1 MKQVR
6 QDIFRV
12 VLACWLCAAI
22 TAATFAQGDVPQP
35 KPMPQEQPLK
45 KIDEMPIPSL
55 EDLLS
60 KPAVDWVVLRPPRRD
75 EVLVV
80 QPISPRP
87 DTISRMS
94 KMAED
99 LRSAAK
105 RPKQEQGESAEQ
117 YRQRLRDLMDEA
129 ENLVVLFPLIEGVK
143 PEEQD
148 SNEYRL
154 NVQKHVDR
162 IIYHEDLMLKRADL
176 LMNEGQLSKAF
187 ELLLVLERRQGEWPG
202 YADRRNRLIFEEAKQ
217 QTAAGNAEAA
227 FAYFEE
233 LHAVAPKYDGLRDA
247 MGVAAGGLIEEAMKA
262 GESMRARFYIQRLR
276 KRDPEHPVALKWT
289 EHFVKQVDDLLEKS
303 KTAREQSQ
311 HAKAL
316 ELVEEAARVWP
327 AHPLLKSRHTAAAN
341 RYQVLHVG
349 VMRFPGD
356 PSPYSLRTPADART
370 TELQAVELFEVGRI
384 ERNPQYQ
391 SRYIEEWTPT
401 DLGRQVVFQ
410 LRPRR
415 ASWEASPLVSATQVV
430 QGLGERLRPESPYF
444 DERLKNYVR
453 SVSVKSPYEFV
464 VNLSKIPVRPQAIF
478 RFPIIATSTSES
490 DGSTGASEIVSQRFR
505 VAEKTDDRVVYRRA
519 IPEPDT
525 SPQFHVADVIEH
537 RYPTTDLAVQ
547 ALMRGDVS
555 LFPNPPIWLAD
566 RIARAD
572 MFQVEPFAVPTT
584 HVLQFNS
591 RSEVLKNNEVRRAVA
606 YATNRERIL
615 KDIVFRE
622 EKVTRGRLVTA
633 AFSSKNYAYNPQV
646 EPHKFDLPLAF
657 ALTSVAKKKFGG
669 KVPELTMICEPDE
682 VSIRCCQEF
691 IKDWAKVGIPV
702 KLISDPKEPPPAQW
716 DIVYRTVRMV
726 EPVTEM
732 WPFLTISPD
741 ARVRELE
748 HLPDWLRQSLIELEQ
763 SADLTTAVESLRRLH
778 LRLHEFVQFVPLW
791 EIDDVLV
798 IRKSTIQGVPAGP
811 LHPYHNVERWIIQPW
826 YPTELTGESS

>member
-1 MKQVR
+1 MKLNSSGLLKALIVGCLCLTTA
-6 QDIFRV
+6 V
-12 VLACWLCAAI
+12 VY
-22 TAATFAQGDVPQP
+22 AQAETPPQ
-35 KPMPQEQPLK
+35 KPQEQTLK
-45 KIDEMPIPSL
+45 KVDEMPIPTL
-55 EDLLS
+55 EELLS
-60 KPAVDWVVLRPPRRD
+60 KPPVDWIVLRPPRRD

-87 DTISRMS
+87 DTIARMN

-99 LRSAAK
+99 LRSSAK
-105 RPKQEQGESAEQ
+105 RPKQDQGESAEQ
-117 YRQRLRDLMDEA
+117 YRQRIRDLQDEA
-129 ENLVVLFPLIEGVK
+129 ENLVVLFPLVEGVK

-148 SNEYRL
+148 ANEYRL

-187 ELLLVLERRQGEWPG
+187 ELLLVLERRQAEWPG
-202 YADRRNRLIFEEAKQ
+202 YTERRNRLIYEEAKQ
-217 QTAAGNAEAA
+217 QTEAGNIEAA

-233 LHAVAPKYDGLRDA
+233 LHTVAPKYTGLREA
-247 MGVAAGGLIEEAMKA
+247 MGTAAEGLIDGAMKA
-262 GESMRARFYIQRLR
+262 NEPVRARFYLMRLR
-276 KRDPEHPVALKWT
+276 KRDPENPVSVKWT
-289 EHFVKQVDDLLEKS
+289 DYFLKQADEVLAKA
-303 KTAREQSQ
+303 KTAREESQ
-311 HAKAL
+311 HALAL
-316 ELVEEAARVWP
+316 ELVEEAARIWP
-327 AHPLLKSRHTAAAN
+327 LHPQLKSLHRAAVN
-341 RYQVLHVG
+341 RYQLLHVG
-349 VMRFPGD
+349 VTRFPTD
-356 PSPYSLRTPADART
+356 PAPYPLKTPEQQRIS
-370 TELQAVELFEVGRI
+370 ELQAVELFEIGRI

-430 QGLGERLRPESPYF
+430 QSLSERLRPESEHF

-478 RFPIIATSTSES
+478 RFPVITGDES
-490 DGSTGASEIVSQRFR
+490 GGDGAAGAEFTSQRFR
-505 VAEKTDDRVVYRRA
+505 ITNKTDDRVSYRRA

-525 SPQFHVADVIEH
+525 SPQFHVAEIVEH
-537 RYPTTDLAVQ
+537 RYPTTDSAIQ

-566 RIARAD
+566 RIERAD
-572 MFQVEPFAVPTT
+572 IFQVEPFAVPTS

-606 YATNRERIL
+606 YAINRERIL
-615 KDIVFRE
+615 KEVVFRG
-622 EKVTRGRLVTA
+622 EKVSRGRLITA
-633 AFSSKNYAYNPQV
+633 PYSSKNYAYNPQV

-657 ALTSVAKKKFGG
+657 ALTSVSKKKFGG
-669 KVPELTMICEPDE
+669 KLPELTMICEPDE
-682 VSIRCCQEF
+682 TSIRCCEEF
-691 IKDWAKVGIPV
+691 IKDWAKVGITV
-702 KLISDPKEPPPAQW
+702 KLISDPKESAPEQW

-763 SADLTTAVESLRRLH
+763 SADLTTAISSLRRLH

-791 EIDDVLV
+791 ELDDVLV
-798 IRKSTIQGVPAGP
+798 IRRNIQGVPPGP
-811 LHPYHNVERWIIQPW
+811 LHPYHNVERWIVQPW
-826 YPTELTGESS
+826 YAAELQGESS

>member
-1 MKQVR
+1 MKLNR
-6 QDIFRV
+6 SDLRRA
-12 VLACWLCAAI
+12 LLTSWLCVTGVVAL
-22 TAATFAQGDVPQP
+22 AQPETPQP
-35 KPMPQEQPLK
+35 KPMPQDQALK

-55 EDLLS
+55 EELLS
-60 KPAVDWVVLRPPRRD
+60 KPAVDWIVLRPPRRD

-80 QPISPRP
+80 QPVSPRP
-87 DTISRMS
+87 DTIARMG
-94 KMAED
+94 KMADD
-99 LRSAAK
+99 LRTTAK

-117 YRQRLRDLMDEA
+117 YKQRLRDLQDEA
-129 ENLVVLFPLIEGVK
+129 ENLVVLFPTVEGVK

-148 SNEYRL
+148 SAEYRL
-154 NVQKHVDR
+154 NVQKHVER

-202 YADRRNRLIFEEAKQ
+202 YTDRRNRLIFEEAKQ
-217 QTAAGNAEAA
+217 QNEAGNSEAA

-233 LHAVAPKYDGLRDA
+233 LHTVAPKYEGLREA
-247 MGVAAGGLIEEAMKA
+247 MGTAANGLIDGAIQN
-262 GESMRARFYIQRLR
+262 GEPIRARFYLIRLR
-276 KRDPEHPVALKWT
+276 KRDPESPVTIKWT
-289 EHFVKQVDDLLEKS
+289 DYFLKKADEVLDKAK
-303 KTAREQSQ
+303 KAREESQ
-311 HAKAL
+311 HSQAL

-327 AHPLLKSRHTAAAN
+327 LHPQLKALHRAAVN

-349 VMRFPGD
+349 VTRFPTD
-356 PSPYSLRTPADART
+356 PTPYPLRTTEQQRIA
-370 TELQAVELFEVGRI
+370 ELQAVELFEISRI

-430 QGLGERLRPESPYF
+430 QALGERLRPESPYF
-444 DERLKNYVR
+444 GERLKNYVR

-478 RFPIIATSTSES
+478 RFPVIES
-490 DGSTGASEIVSQRFR
+490 GGESGSGGNIVSQRFR
-505 VAEKTDDRVVYRRA
+505 LADKTDDRAVYRRS

-525 SPQFHVADVIEH
+525 SPQFHVAEVVEH
-537 RYPTTDLAVQ
+537 RYPTTDSAVQ

-566 RIARAD
+566 RIERAD
-572 MFQVEPFAVPTT
+572 MFQVEPFAVPTS

-591 RSEVLKNNEVRRAVA
+591 RSEALKNNEVRRAVA
-606 YATNRERIL
+606 YAVNRERVL
-615 KDIVFRE
+615 KEVVFRG
-622 EKVTRGRLVTA
+622 EKVARGRLTTA
-633 AFSSKNYAYNPQV
+633 PYSSKNYAYNPEVQ
-646 EPHKFDLPLAF
+646 PHKFDLPLAF
-657 ALTSVAKKKFGG
+657 ALTSVSKKKFGG

-682 VSIRCCQEF
+682 TAIRCCEEF
-691 IKDWAKVGIPV
+691 IKDWAKVGITV

-763 SADLTTAVESLRRLH
+763 SADLTTAATSLRRLH
-778 LRLHEFVQFVPLW
+778 LRLHEFVQYVPLW
-791 EIDDVLV
+791 ELDDVLV
-798 IRKSTIQGVPAGP
+798 IRRNIQGVPPGP
-811 LHPYHNVERWIIQPW
+811 LHPYHNLERWIVQPW
-826 YPTELTGESS
+826 YASELSGESS